1 MAFGVG
7 SPSKHRKICLPT
19 QVFPTNKPG
28 MYLAQAQPDFRLTEN
43 FLSLNSGSQ
52 EIAIVKIGGKLL
64 RIT

>member
-1 MAFGVG
+1 
-7 SPSKHRKICLPT
+7 
-19 QVFPTNKPG
+19 